1 MPCPGRRVRNPN
13 GAPALRPS
21 CRARPP
27 RIHPTTQGWSAPGSS
42 HGAALGS
49 PRPDVS
55 RCRTWIAASGRL
67 AVPRLGNR
75 VRTVSRRRA
84 RVARPRCHP
93 KINHRNETKNRNSA
107 RIATFLRLRIVI
119 GSPNRE
125 SRCKNAGNRPFG
137 SLFPL
142 WRNRKESAIAK
153 KLQKWRDFCF
163 STNRLPQWGR
173 SRKRRINPTGRIPWK
188 TCGFSVTTLGR
199 IPLKAREP
207 SATPAERTP

>member
-1 MPCPGRRVRNPN
+1 ME
-13 GAPALRPS
+13 
-21 CRARPP
+21 
-27 RIHPTTQGWSAPGSS
+27 
-42 HGAALGS
+42 
-49 PRPDVS
+49 RPD
-55 RCRTWIAASGRL
+55 RL
-67 AVPRLGNR
+67 TMPHLGCR
-75 VRTVSRRRA
+75 VRTVSRCRA
-84 RVARPRCHP
+84 WVARPRCRAWVARPRCRAWVARPRCRAWVARPRCHP

-173 SRKRRINPTGRIPWK
+173 SRKRRINPTGRIP
-188 TCGFSVTTLGR
+188 
-199 IPLKAREP
+199 
-207 SATPAERTP
+207 

>member
-1 MPCPGRRVRNPN
+1 MPGSPVRNPN

-27 RIHPTTQGWSAPGSS
+27 RIHPATQGRSVPGSS
-42 HGAALGS
+42 RGAALGS
-49 PRPDVS
+49 PRPDRLTVP
-55 RCRTWIAASGRL
+55 RLGRPSGRL
-67 AVPRLGNR
+67 AVVRLGNR

-84 RVARPRCHP
+84 RVARPRCRP
-93 KINHRNETKNRNSA
+93 KTNHRNETKNRNSA

-173 SRKRRINPTGRIPWK
+173 SRKRRINPTGR
-188 TCGFSVTTLGR
+188 
-199 IPLKAREP
+199 
-207 SATPAERTP
+207 TP